1 MLSTD
6 WSEGRHGY
14 IDPDKV
20 DVPIHMT
27 EEPVEQREPREPNTI
42 YVGKKPVMNY
52 VLACL
57 TQIQNGT
64 NTVTVKARGRAI
76 SRAVD
81 VAQIVTKRFAT
92 DITVKHISISTEQVK
107 SMMTGGMS
115 NVSSIEIELQ
125 K

>member
-1 MLSTD
+1 VLSPD
-6 WSEGRHGY
+6 SSERHHGY
-14 IDPDKV
+14 IDLEKV
-20 DVPIHMT
+20 GCPTHMT
-27 EEPVEQREPREPNTI
+27 EEPIEQREPREPNTI

-64 NTVTVKARGRAI
+64 NTVTVKARGQAI

-92 DITVKHISISTEQVK
+92 DITVKRIAINTEQVK
-107 SMMTGGMS
+107 SRVTDGMS
-115 NVSSIEIELQ
+115 NVSSIEIELHR
-125 K
+125 